1 MQHSKERYYE
11 STESLYESLTQKG
24 TRVPVPTNAAELI
37 RRIET
42 DSIEMPRSEL
52 PVSFKE
58 AFTVTTY
65 LMWLSYR
72 NKMREQRKAIAAS
85 SLQALAGRKRSH
97 DGERKLNGNDGG
109 DADQTV
115 TVKSEKVTKLN
126 CVPEYARNCRS
137 GVIRAA
143 ATLFCLSGSNFAAQL
158 AGARDSVKLRAF
170 LQALYAEDGLTTGE
184 TVERILGM
192 SRNELR
198 QIPMPG
204 PEVPYSEQ
212 TQGLLVQTLMEL
224 SETLADKSYGK
235 LAAALNE
242 EAYIKLTRVYITHG
256 VCGSVYP
263 YEHLFQ
269 RYLKECVA
277 PKRVEQE
284 QKMIMKQFAV
294 DPKSIITFILDEI
307 EEAGQRREKKRA
319 KRSTGAAEANAV
331 FVDNEKYEV
340 FRGPINYRNDLVMR
354 NVRHG
359 DRFFWVITY
368 NDCLYDVIGSS
379 VDPNTANGQ
388 SEQNDAEQ
396 AQTPSFTGKQ
406 RDMRVYNHLP
416 WSARLKL
423 LPYRG
428 KIGLQKMTGEN
439 LNRFQGSASLTV
451 SWMENGY
458 ETNRTVNVRNDVKKT
473 AVVNSH
479 KVHAPTS
486 VA

>member
-1 MQHSKERYYE
+1 MQHSKERSYE
-11 STESLYESLTQKG
+11 SPEALYQALTQKG
-24 TRVPVPTNAAELI
+24 TRIPAPSNPSELI

-42 DSIEMPRSEL
+42 DSIEMPRNEL

-72 NKMREQRKAIAAS
+72 AKLREQRKAIAAT
-85 SLQALAGRKRSH
+85 SLQTFAGKKRSFN
-97 DGERKLNGNDGG
+97 GERKENDDKTSDNVGV
-109 DADQTV
+109 DQTV
-115 TVKSEKVTKLN
+115 TIKSEKLTKLN
-126 CVPEYARNCRS
+126 CVPDYARNCRS

-170 LQALYAEDGLTTGE
+170 LQALYAEDGLTTSE

-204 PEVPYSEQ
+204 PEVPYGEQ
-212 TQGLLVQTLMEL
+212 TQRLIVQTLMEL

-242 EAYIKLTRVYITHG
+242 EAYIKLTRIYITHG
-256 VCGSVYP
+256 VCGTVYP

-307 EEAGQRREKKRA
+307 EEAGQRREKKRV
-319 KRSTGAAEANAV
+319 KRSAGATEANAV
-331 FVDNEKYEV
+331 FVESEKYEV

-354 NVRHG
+354 NIRHG

-379 VDPNTANGQ
+379 VDPNAATGQ
-388 SEQNDAEQ
+388 PEQNGVEHALTQ
-396 AQTPSFTGKQ
+396 HNKQ

-416 WSARLKL
+416 WSSRLKL
-423 LPYRG
+423 VPFRG
-428 KIGLQKMTGEN
+428 KIGLQKMTGEE

-458 ETNRTVNVRNDVKKT
+458 ETNRTVNVRNDVKRT
-473 AVVNSH
+473 AIINSH
-479 KVHAPTS
+479 CPQPLS